1 MSTSRGTSP
10 NPSPSSRRR
19 APAILARVKL
29 QQLRYL
35 AEIVRRDLNVSAA
48 AARLYT
54 SQPGISK
61 QIRQLEQ
68 ELGVELFQRRGKQ
81 FVTLTPAGRAV
92 LAQAQD
98 ILARADTI
106 RQLAQ
111 DFAAPDQGEL
121 GIATTH
127 TQAHYVL
134 PPVIAA
140 FSARYPN
147 VRVNLLQ
154 GTPQQLV
161 DLTRHDQVDLA
172 ITTEALALYPHLVL
186 LPVSTWHYM
195 VLCPRGHALTLATPL
210 TLTSL
215 GGHPLVTYSFAFD
228 EHSALSNCFAAAGIR
243 PQIALTAGDTSVLK
257 RYVRE
262 GLGVGVMAAAA
273 FDARVDSDLVALN
286 AAALLPHGRVHLAFA
301 PTRFLRA
308 YVYDFIAQLA
318 PHLTREVVD
327 EARQLRD
334 PQAISALIATTAPA
348 AMI

>member
-1 MSTSRGTSP
+1 
-10 NPSPSSRRR
+10 
-19 APAILARVKL
+19 VKL

-48 AARLYT
+48 AAHLYT
-54 SQPGISK
+54 SQPGVSK

-81 FVTLTPAGRAV
+81 FVALTPAGRAV
-92 LAQAQD
+92 LAQAED
-98 ILARADTI
+98 MLARAETI
-106 RQLAQ
+106 RHLAQ
-111 DFAAPDQGEL
+111 DFAAPDQGDL

-134 PPVIAA
+134 PPAIAA
-140 FSARYPN
+140 FNARYPK

-154 GTPQQLV
+154 GTPQQLA
-161 DLTRHDQVDLA
+161 DLTQHDQVDLA
-172 ITTEALALYPHLVL
+172 ITTEDPALYPHLVL
-186 LPVSTWHYM
+186 LPLSTWRYM
-195 VLCPRGHALTLATPL
+195 VLCPRGHALTQAQSL
-210 TLTSL
+210 TLESI
-215 GGHPLVTYSFAFD
+215 GAYPLVTYSFAFD
-228 EHSALSNCFAAAGIR
+228 EPSALSDRFAAMGVKPR
-243 PQIALTAGDTSVLK
+243 LALTAVDTSVLK

-262 GLGVGVMAAAA
+262 GLGVGLMAAAA
-273 FDARVDSDLVALN
+273 FDASVDSDLVALD
-286 AAALLPHGRVHLAFA
+286 AAALLPQGRVHLAFA
-301 PTRFLRA
+301 PTRFVRA

-334 PQAISALIATTAPA
+334 PQAVAALIATTAPA